1 MGKKQR
7 VYGGGYISRQ
17 VLLVMKNLKVG
28 LKEYVRTLVFERNG
42 KVYMVQKRPGQSV
55 RC

>member
-7 VYGGGYISRQ
+7 VYGGGCISRL

-28 LKEYVRTLVFERNG
+28 LKEYVPTLVFEKNG